1 VHSGPGNDA
10 ERAYSVKS
18 GLPVVFIGLSLL
30 LLGSACSADER
41 AGDEAIAAQPGPQV
55 DSAGDADE
63 GVEGEPQMPSNE
75 DRPLA
80 TPIPEDSAQPLTDH
94 VREQLSTIEPNPN
107 DPSNPEGALCFLF
120 DEMVTVTFVDH
131 MSSIDWDAWASR
143 LAEESDDPSE
153 PPSDASLSRESVDAI
168 AAAAAEARP
177 ELLRLESAVLR
188 DFATML
194 LGEAD
199 RLAVADDPT
208 SDFLERIEP
217 DDRTGE
223 ALEPL
228 YRDGV
233 CRIRE
238 IPEIDF
244 DAVSI
249 AD

>member
-1 VHSGPGNDA
+1 VRLNRDSDGISCPA
-10 ERAYSVKS
+10 SRRLRS
-18 GLPVVFIGLSLL
+18 LFIGLSLL
-30 LLGSACSADER
+30 LLGSACAADGQ
-41 AGDEAIAAQPGPQV
+41 AGEEVIAAQPGPQV
-55 DSAGDADE
+55 DSAGDVDE
-63 GVEGEPQMPSNE
+63 GLEGEPQMPSNE

-131 MSSIDWDAWASR
+131 MSSFDWDAWAST
-143 LAEESDDPSE
+143 LAEESDDPVE
-153 PPSDASLSRESVDAI
+153 PRSNARLSNATIDAI
-168 AAAAAEARP
+168 AAAAQETRP
-177 ELLRLESAVLR
+177 ALLRLESAVLR
-188 DFATML
+188 DFATVL

-208 SDFLERIEP
+208 PDFLERIEP

-233 CRIRE
+233 CRLRE

-244 DAVSI
+244 DAVPI
-249 AD
+249 TD